1 MLTFPYFFVRST
13 GSSAYIYWYTG
24 KSLGFICTGRGGPR
38 VYSGGRREPFPKP
51 SPAPQVDLT
60 HSSRKAACNAK
71 CSISKIL
78 RKNSGICVTAWRPR
92 IFPEFHC
99 KEPIRFEETKQ
110 WAWSGGLVVCLCDL
124 IILWLDATACEE
136 TLRRERLGI
145 VLFPTSPCPRELALR
160 LVQTRLA
167 SSVI

>member
-1 MLTFPYFFVRST
+1 MLTVPYFFVRST

-124 IILWLDATACEE
+124 IIFVIGRDSLRGNSSEREVRDRFFPYITMPPRAC
-136 TLRRERLGI
+136 
-145 VLFPTSPCPRELALR
+145 S
-160 LVQTRLA
+160 
-167 SSVI
+167 